1 MFVLVTLK
9 FLSDLPITQIA
20 SSLYF
25 FHVSVVC
32 FNVRLKLSIKE
43 NVLANSMYKSCPLL
57 VLTTKIQLCMP
68 VQSLNIDLSN
78 AALNTF
84 LFECLYEETRTYQ
97 LRIAGMGGRGGGEGG
112 RGVTI
117 NWEL

>member
-1 MFVLVTLK
+1 
-9 FLSDLPITQIA
+9 
-20 SSLYF
+20 
-25 FHVSVVC
+25 
-32 FNVRLKLSIKE
+32 
-43 NVLANSMYKSCPLL
+43 
-57 VLTTKIQLCMP
+57 MP

-97 LRIAGMGGRGGGEGG
+97 LRIAGMGGGGGGGERG